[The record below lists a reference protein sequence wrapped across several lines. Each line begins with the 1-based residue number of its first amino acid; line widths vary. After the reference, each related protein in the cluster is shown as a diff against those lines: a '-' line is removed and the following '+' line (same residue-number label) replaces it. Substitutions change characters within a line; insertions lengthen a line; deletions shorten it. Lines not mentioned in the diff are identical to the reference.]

1 MKLLEMYRKAYAYA
15 AAGIVALAGFTG
27 CATDALE
34 GNEVPHDME
43 QSKTIVAYIDQP
55 ATTRAC
61 ITSDL
66 EGQTQVPVLWSPSD
80 VLGVFTASDNNVQYA
95 NSNLLSN
102 TEVATFTTSASVTGN
117 PVCAYYPYSASA
129 GTDKTALKGE
139 IPQTQTMNLV
149 TGMIPG
155 DYKIGEHASTTS
167 NGSQFRFTHL
177 FSPIRVKFDG
187 TGTALAN
194 DRLIGIDLTVTRN
207 GAAVPVSG
215 SFTFNATDGSYTKV
229 STSNKVT
236 FDWPTHPVMNVAN
249 HGYATIFPEIK
260 TGDNLTFTIHT
271 SAHTATLTV
280 TAKVDFE
287 PNTVYTFPL
296 TLSNFNTSMS
306 VDERTNVTTGTFTA
320 ATYNVDGLPHSISII
335 PINEDGPGSDGTKS
349 ISQMISAKGWDIIG
363 FAEDFEYHTELTS
376 ALGDYSFG
384 THRGSVSS
392 ASSNNTDGLCF
403 ATRNASCSFANESW
417 TKFTSSAGGLTSGA
431 NTCINK
437 GFRHY
442 VVTINDEVVV
452 DVIITHMNTYSD
464 SGSDHIN
471 AQHAQLKQ
479 VAQYISGLTGN
490 NRPVI
495 FMGDTNCR
503 YTRHD
508 FQTYFWQ
515 YLADD
520 QICGDPW
527 VDYQWD
533 GIYPTYGTDQKSL
546 VVSDATGTN
555 ASTDIIYSSQKG
567 EVVDKVIYIND
578 SGASVQIYANG
589 YNRDA
594 DFSGMADHWPI
605 VVEFYYEM
613 TTTSQANVNE
623 WEEEVI

>member
-1 MKLLEMYRKAYAYA
+1 MKLFEMNKEINIYA
-15 AAGIVALAGFTG
+15 AVCVAALTGFTG

-34 GNEVPHDME
+34 GNEVPQDME
-43 QSKTIVAYIDQP
+43 QAKTIVAYIDQP

-129 GTDKTALKGE
+129 GTDKTALNGE
-139 IPQTQTMNLV
+139 IPQTQKMNLV

-167 NGSQFRFTHL
+167 SGSQFRFTHL

-194 DRLIGIDLTVTRN
+194 DCLIEIDLTVTRN

-260 TGDNLTFTIHT
+260 TGDNLTFTIRT

-296 TLSNFNTSMS
+296 TLSNFNASMS

-320 ATYNVDGLPHSISII
+320 ATYNVDGLPQSISLI
-335 PINEDGPGSDGTKS
+335 PINADGPGSDGTKS
-349 ISQMISAKGWDIIG
+349 ISQKIAEKGWDIIG

-376 ALGDYSFG
+376 ALGDYTFG
-384 THRGSVSS
+384 THRGSISS

-417 TKFTSSAGGLTSGA
+417 TKFTSSASA
-431 NTCINK
+431 VP
-437 GFRHY
+437 RSS
-442 VVTINDEVVV
+442 VSQ
-452 DVIITHMNTYSD
+452 M
-464 SGSDHIN
+464 
-471 AQHAQLKQ
+471 
-479 VAQYISGLTGN
+479 
-490 NRPVI
+490 RPK
-495 FMGDTNCR
+495 FTFPM
-503 YTRHD
+503 
-508 FQTYFWQ
+508 
-515 YLADD
+515 
-520 QICGDPW
+520 
-527 VDYQWD
+527 
-533 GIYPTYGTDQKSL
+533 
-546 VVSDATGTN
+546 
-555 ASTDIIYSSQKG
+555 
-567 EVVDKVIYIND
+567 
-578 SGASVQIYANG
+578 
-589 YNRDA
+589 
-594 DFSGMADHWPI
+594 
-605 VVEFYYEM
+605 
-613 TTTSQANVNE
+613 
-623 WEEEVI
+623 

>member
-1 MKLLEMYRKAYAYA
+1 MKLFEMYRKAYTYT
-15 AAGIVALAGFTG
+15 AAGIVALTGFTG
-27 CATDALE
+27 CSTDALE
-34 GNEVPHDME
+34 GNDSLQNME
-43 QSKTIVAYIDQP
+43 QAKTIVAYIDQP

-102 TEVATFTTSASVTGN
+102 TEVAIFKASASVTGN

-167 NGSQFRFTHL
+167 SGSQFRFTHL

-187 TGTALAN
+187 TGTALAD

-236 FDWPTHPVMNVAN
+236 FNWPTHPVMNVTN

-260 TGDNLTFTIHT
+260 TGDNLTFTIRT

-296 TLSNFNTSMS
+296 TLSNFVGSMS
-306 VDERTNVTTGTFTA
+306 VTERTNVTTGTFTV
-320 ATYNVDGLPHSISII
+320 ATYNVDGLPNISLFGYSL
-335 PINEDGPGSDGTKS
+335 NDDGPLAEGTTA
-349 ISQMISAKGWDIIG
+349 ISQKISEKGWDIVG
-363 FAEDFEYHTELTS
+363 FSEDFEYHSQLMSSLSSTYT
-376 ALGDYSFG
+376 FG
-384 THRGSVSS
+384 AHRGSVTIANAVS
-392 ASSNNTDGLCF
+392 AADTDGLGF
-403 ATRNASCSFANESW
+403 ATRNSSCSFALAAMVEYTSKAGDA
-417 TKFTSSAGGLTSGA
+417 TKGA
-431 NTCINK
+431 NTCVKK

-442 VVTINDEVVV
+442 IVTLANGIVV

-464 SGSDHIN
+464 SGSNHIN

-479 VAQYISGLTGN
+479 IAEYISGLNGN
-490 NRPVI
+490 NRPII

-508 FQTYFWQ
+508 FQEYFWQ

-520 QICGDPW
+520 QTCGDPW

-546 VVSDATGTN
+546 VVSDATETN
-555 ASTDIIYSSQKG
+555 ADTDIIYSSQKG
-567 EVVDKVIYIND
+567 EVVDKVMYIND

-613 TTTSQANVNE
+613 TTTASADFQTN
-623 WEEEVI
+623 